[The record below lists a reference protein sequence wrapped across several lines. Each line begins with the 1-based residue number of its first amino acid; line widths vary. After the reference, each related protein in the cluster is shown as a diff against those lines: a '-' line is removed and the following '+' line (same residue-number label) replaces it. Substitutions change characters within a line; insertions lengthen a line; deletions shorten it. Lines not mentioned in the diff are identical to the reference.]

1 MYESLLVHNI
11 YSTEHNAFYKA
22 VHCEVLYGSAIEE
35 LMLHHVV
42 NNDSR
47 GIEENPE
54 IVGPI

>member
-42 NNDSR
+42 NNDTAA
-47 GIEENPE
+47 
-54 IVGPI
+54 